1 MNEVVSRGLIPA
13 YEMLHVGVASGA
25 RAVLGRNRPDPISEG
40 IAACWK
46 ASPTQPFV
54 PIVLGMWDVV
64 REWVHESPDADRVR
78 ATFGP
83 YGLLQGRPAEELITA
98 CRRVLLI
105 LEMWGSNAF
114 VVEHTLS
121 EQREKYYRIVPDAQL
136 ARTLWDSCKLRP
148 QAADFADRVAER
160 VYHIR
165 RNPSQEKAASKSWHE
180 HRIQG

>member
-46 ASPTQPFV
+46 VSPTQPFV

-83 YGLLQGRPAEELITA
+83 YGLLQGRPAEELVTA

-114 VVEHTLS
+114 VVEHTLTP
-121 EQREKYYRIVPDAQL
+121 QREKYYRIVPDLQL
-136 ARTLWDSCKLRP
+136 AQTLWDSGELHP
-148 QAADFADRVAER
+148 YVSDFADRVAER
-160 VYHIR
+160 VHR
-165 RNPSQEKAASKSWHE
+165 FRKHPCEKNAASRSWHA
-180 HRIQG
+180 HRIEG